1 MEIENQIFKQVPYK
15 VVNDH
20 RSFINPIVLQFVS
33 TSAMQSTPKHDK
45 LPIYKQAFKQLTSL
59 GIIPIDFN
67 NSTKRKTKTFT
78 HILGF
83 KIIRFT
89 INDCH

>member
-1 MEIENQIFKQVPYK
+1 MPYK

-59 GIIPIDFN
+59 GIILLI
-67 NSTKRKTKTFT
+67 STIQPNVKQKHL
-78 HILGF
+78 HIY
-83 KIIRFT
+83 
-89 INDCH
+89 

>member
-1 MEIENQIFKQVPYK
+1 MPYK

-45 LPIYKQAFKQLTSL
+45 LPIYKQAFKQLTSF

-78 HILGF
+78 HILSF